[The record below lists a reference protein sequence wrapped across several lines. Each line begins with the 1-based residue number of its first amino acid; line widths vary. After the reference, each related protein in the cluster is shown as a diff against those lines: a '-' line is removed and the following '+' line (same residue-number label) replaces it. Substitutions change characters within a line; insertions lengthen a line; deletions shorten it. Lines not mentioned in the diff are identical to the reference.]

1 MHLWYVLDKA
11 EVAVRG
17 ILLHR
22 KGQAPV
28 DMVDSSI
35 IAEISDLLI
44 RFSSDPAQYVT
55 GNSA

>member
-1 MHLWYVLDKA
+1 MHLWYVLEKA

-22 KGQAPV
+22 KGQARI
-28 DMVDSSI
+28 VDSSI

-44 RFSSDPAQYVT
+44 PAVIRLRQSVT

>member
-1 MHLWYVLDKA
+1 MHLWYVLEKA

-22 KGQAPV
+22 KGQARI
-28 DMVDSSI
+28 VDSSI

-44 RFSSDPAQYVT
+44 RFSSDPAQPVT